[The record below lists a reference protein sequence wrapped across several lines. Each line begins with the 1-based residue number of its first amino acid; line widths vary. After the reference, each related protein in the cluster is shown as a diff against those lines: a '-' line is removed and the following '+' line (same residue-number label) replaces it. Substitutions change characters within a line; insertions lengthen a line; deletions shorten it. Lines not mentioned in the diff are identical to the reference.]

1 MLTFKLIHQT
11 CNNLFATNEKISNF
25 PIVQITFKFAMKKY
39 LDLPYFLLLAG
50 ILLLIREIFR
60 FDCTDLS
67 LSSFDDIISKILF
80 ILLMVYIIKKK

>member
-1 MLTFKLIHQT
+1 
-11 CNNLFATNEKISNF
+11 
-25 PIVQITFKFAMKKY
+25 MKKY